1 MPEDGGDND
10 GKEIK
15 VEEGEPRCRVFD
27 RGWAMRLRDR
37 FPKLIG
43 PLVMS
48 DDEFWSL
55 HPLRLRVIMGFVGGV
70 FTLMG
75 LLLWCLV
82 AIGLGAGDLLVHH
95 PVALGRV
102 MPWSDLAAL
111 VVAALT
117 LVVVGV
123 AVLVLVFHRSVGVKR
138 VVSLLCRYMPVLCVL
153 TAVGVFAS
161 RDRYCAVFGIC
172 LLAIGSFPG
181 LVLNRY
187 VRWVKVK

>member
-1 MPEDGGDND
+1 
-10 GKEIK
+10 
-15 VEEGEPRCRVFD
+15 
-27 RGWAMRLRDR
+27 MRLRDR
-37 FPKLIG
+37 FSKLMG
-43 PLVMS
+43 PWAMS

-55 HPLRLRVIMGFVGGV
+55 HPLRLRVIMGSLGFVYL
-70 FTLMG
+70 LMG

-111 VVAALT
+111 AVAALT
-117 LVVVGV
+117 LVVVG
-123 AVLVLVFHRSVGVKR
+123 AGALVLALHRSMRVKR

-153 TAVGVFAS
+153 TAVGVFAA
-161 RDRYCAVFGIC
+161 RDRYWVVFGIC

-181 LVLNRY
+181 LMLNRY
-187 VRWVKVK
+187 VRWVEVK